1 MFELHLH
8 ILIVRDNTEFYRSLE
23 LLITNMTEG
32 PGTKSVSPSIR
43 IKLDL
48 IVTVLRII
56 IKRTDGIRK

>member
-8 ILIVRDNTEFYRSLE
+8 ILIVRDNIQFYRSLV

-32 PGTKSVSPSIR
+32 PGTKSVSLSIR